1 MFLFVAIIVI
11 ILVINFVLDCD
22 IILKFKEKFGAKP
35 AEKLRG
41 KVVWITGASSGIGE
55 YLAYELAKC
64 GCNLVLSARRKEQL
78 DRVKESCTG
87 KLHYDLYRFEI
98 SSCSYVELKRGSDF
112 FIFQVWSPTHT
123 HTYTRWRGA
132 VRGDVLPKVFGGSVR
147 PKTSQSEKNPLD
159 HANGQNHKH
168 IHVPLQGYIPSAKIF
183 FRPPGEYS
191 QYTWRREDW
200 NFRPKIYLAST
211 FPTPKNTRP
220 QIRICSIEL
229 TLLNY
234 GCYHT

>member
-87 KLHYDLYRFEI
+87 KLHYDLHRFEI

-132 VRGDVLPKVFGGSVR
+132 VQGDVLPKVFGGSVR

-159 HANGQNHKH
+159 QMVKIINTYMYPFGAIYPLPKSFSDPQGSTHS
-168 IHVPLQGYIPSAKIF
+168 IHDGGRAEILDPK
-183 FRPPGEYS
+183 
-191 QYTWRREDW
+191 YTWHRH
-200 NFRPKIYLAST
+200 FQ
-211 FPTPKNTRP
+211 P
-220 QIRICSIEL
+220 Q
-229 TLLNY
+229 
-234 GCYHT
+234 

>member
-1 MFLFVAIIVI
+1 MIVI

-87 KLHYDLYRFEI
+87 KLHYDLHRFEI

-123 HTYTRWRGA
+123 HTPVDEARSGGMYSLRFLVGVCDPKQ
-132 VRGDVLPKVFGGSVR
+132 VRVK
-147 PKTSQSEKNPLD
+147 K
-159 HANGQNHKH
+159 
-168 IHVPLQGYIPSAKIF
+168 IP
-183 FRPPGEYS
+183 
-191 QYTWRREDW
+191 
-200 NFRPKIYLAST
+200 
-211 FPTPKNTRP
+211 
-220 QIRICSIEL
+220 
-229 TLLNY
+229 
-234 GCYHT
+234 